1 MADEVT
7 KELSQDELYTKIET
21 DKIVRAKK
29 KKKIATLISLCAFFA
44 LAVVIII
51 LATVPASLRPNCISN
66 DFYQAKF
73 YTSGSVDTAVG
84 SVLKADEKDKY
95 DSLVKDLNN
104 SFAQSYISAIFS
116 GSLSR
121 YDVKEQATQNF
132 ETTAKTDI
140 GSAKYIELLY
150 SEAQTLTNRNG
161 SKYRTTTISDSNPVE
176 VTITFKKVYIVVN
189 EENGFKDT
197 NIYICADYTKKNGDE
212 VSNEYGKYIKIT
224 LRANT
229 YRIFENWGN
238 YVKKL

>member
-44 LAVVIII
+44 LAVVIIV
-51 LATVPASLRPNCISN
+51 LATVPANLRPNCISN

-95 DSLVKDLNN
+95 ESLVKDLNE

-121 YDVKEQATQNF
+121 YNVEEKKYNTF

-140 GSAKYIELLY
+140 GSSKYVELLY
-150 SEAQTLTNRNG
+150 SEAQTFTNRNG
-161 SKYRTTTISDSNPVE
+161 SKYQTNASTSDKW
-176 VTITFKKVYIVVN
+176 TITFKKVYIVID
-189 EENGFKDT
+189 EQNGFKDT

-229 YRIFENWGN
+229 YKIFENWDS
-238 YVKKL
+238 YVG

>member
-1 MADEVT
+1 MADEET

-21 DKIVRAKK
+21 EKIVKAKK

-51 LATVPASLRPNCISN
+51 LATVPASLRPNCVSN

-73 YTSGSVDTAVG
+73 YTSGSTDAVG
-84 SVLKADEKDKY
+84 SVLAADQKTKY
-95 DSLVKDLNN
+95 ESLVKDLNE

-140 GSAKYIELLY
+140 GSAKYVELLY

-176 VTITFKKVYIVVN
+176 VTITFKKVYIVVS

-197 NIYICADYTKKNGDE
+197 SIYICADYTKKNGDE

-224 LRANT
+224 IRANT
-229 YRIFENWGN
+229 YKIFENWDN
-238 YVKKL
+238 YVKKM

>member
-44 LAVVIII
+44 LAVVIIV
-51 LATVPASLRPNCISN
+51 LATVPANLRPNCVSN

-73 YTSGSVDTAVG
+73 YTSGSTDAAVG

-95 DSLVKDLNN
+95 ESLVKDLNE

-121 YDVKEQATQNF
+121 YDVEEKKYNTF

-140 GSAKYIELLY
+140 GSSKYVELLY
-150 SEAQTLTNRNG
+150 SEAQTFTNRNG
-161 SKYRTTTISDSNPVE
+161 SKYQTNASTSDKW
-176 VTITFKKVYIVVN
+176 TITFKKVYIVID
-189 EENGFKDT
+189 EQNGFKDT
-197 NIYICADYTKKNGDE
+197 SVYICADYTYDDGETTTQDN
-212 VSNEYGKYIKIT
+212 GKYIKIT
-224 LRANT
+224 IRANT
-229 YRIFENWGN
+229 YKIFENWES
-238 YVKKL
+238 YVG